1 MSIENSRTAYSRG
14 FAQSV
19 TMAIIQSDVNTRCD
33 SARPNIHVH
42 HAASL
47 KPLPRVFRQ
56 RVRMNIEL
64 VRAQVTNRESAE
76 CDAQSPERLI
86 CMGLLLHNPS
96 AAFLQ
101 GANVR

>member
-1 MSIENSRTAYSRG
+1 
-14 FAQSV
+14 
-19 TMAIIQSDVNTRCD
+19 MAIIQSDVNTRCD

-42 HAASL
+42 AASL
-47 KPLPRVFRQ
+47 KPLARVFRQ

-64 VRAQVTNRESAE
+64 VRAQVTNREIAE

-96 AAFLQ
+96 APFLQ